1 MGDER
6 AETYLRLRAEAELR
20 RVAAELRRA
29 DAAAGDAQ
37 ADPRT
42 MPFGTSEMAQWKVV
56 RAGRILVAAGVLDQD
71 YLDRLGSDLH
81 AAIKVRSRLLLNWD
95 RRRGMLHRTIFQPSV
110 SRPVP
115 GASQA
120 MRVASIGGVLRAGGD
135 RAPWTLHLM
144 SLVRT
149 QTQAVMTV
157 AMRMHWP
164 PDGSSADLEL
174 TGAGPHHMPYD
185 QLWAV
190 DDQGTRYAV
199 RLEGGRGETVTW
211 FGVARLS
218 PVPPR
223 QVRRLDLFGDGIR
236 LVQLPLGPDEASPV
250 AGPGATGPVATGLGE
265 RLLVL
270 EAERILASGDARG
283 PIEGPAPGE
292 IITVL
297 TEAGA
302 IAAGSP
308 VPGQLAALCQRLGA
322 AGHGITVPPAGEI
335 PAPWASVVAHRDA
348 PEPVGDA
355 DMFAPLACALP
366 DVDGARLALAG
377 LSTAAGESYL
387 HVISSGLP
395 RLARRYQWDWT
406 PGLSWW
412 LRDSAGNW
420 HVATADEPRVPDDG
434 MQAYTLDDGM
444 QAFWLRL
451 TPPLATIPDTAEI
464 VVTGPATRARATV
477 TVHPENPVAFGTG
490 HGPS

>member
-6 AETYLRLRAEAELR
+6 AETYLRLLAEAELR
-20 RVAAELRRA
+20 RAGDQLRRL
-29 DAAAGDAQ
+29 DTAAKDVW
-37 ADPRT
+37 ADPGMTPFRT
-42 MPFGTSEMAQWKVV
+42 AESATWKVV

-71 YLDRLGSDLH
+71 YLDHLAADLH

-95 RRRGMLHRTIFQPSV
+95 RRRGMLHRTIFEPPV
-110 SRPVP
+110 SRPSR
-115 GASQA
+115 GAIQA
-120 MRVASIGGVLRAGGD
+120 MQVAPIGGALRVAGD
-135 RAPWTLHLM
+135 RAPWTLHLL

-149 QTQAVMTV
+149 EAQAVITV

-164 PDGSSADLEL
+164 PDGSSAELEL

-199 RLEGGRGETVTW
+199 RFEGGRGGTVTW
-211 FGVARLS
+211 LGVARLS

-223 QVRRLDLFGDGIR
+223 HVRRLDLVGDGTRLIR
-236 LVQLPLGPDEASPV
+236 LPLGPSAPPGHRAAPPAAEPSAI
-250 AGPGATGPVATGLGE
+250 GPGE

-283 PIEGPAPGE
+283 PVEGPVPGE

-302 IAAGSP
+302 IAADSL

-322 AGHGITVPPAGEI
+322 GGHGITVPPAGEI
-335 PAPWASVVAHRDA
+335 PAPWASVIAHREA
-348 PEPVGDA
+348 PEPAGGAEV
-355 DMFAPLACALP
+355 FAPLACVLP

-377 LSTAAGESYL
+377 LNTAAGESHL
-387 HVISSGLP
+387 HVISSGMP
-395 RLARRYQWDWT
+395 RLADRFQWDWT
-406 PGLSWW
+406 PGFSWW

-420 HVATADEPRVPDDG
+420 HVATAGEPC
-434 MQAYTLDDGM
+434 TLEDGM

-451 TPPLATIPDTAEI
+451 TPPLATVPDAAEI
-464 VVTGPATRARATV
+464 VVTGLATRARATV
-477 TVHPENPVAFGTG
+477 PVRPAG
-490 HGPS
+490 S

>member
-20 RVAAELRRA
+20 RVSTELRRA

-37 ADPRT
+37 ADPST
-42 MPFGTSEMAQWKVV
+42 MPFGTAEMAYWKVL

-71 YLDRLGSDLH
+71 QLDRIADEMQV
-81 AAIKVRSRLLLNWD
+81 AIKVRSRLLLDRD
-95 RRRGMLHRTIFQPSV
+95 RRRGVLYRNSYTPPV
-110 SRPVP
+110 RPPPP
-115 GASQA
+115 GASQP
-120 MRVASIGGVLRAGGD
+120 MQVVPLGGVLRVTGD

-149 QTQAVMTV
+149 RTQAVITV

-190 DDQGTRYAV
+190 DDQGTRYTV
-199 RLEGGRGETVTW
+199 RLEGGPGETVTW

-218 PVPPR
+218 PVPPGH
-223 QVRRLDLFGDGIR
+223 VRRLDLVGDGTRLIR
-236 LVQLPLGPDEASPV
+236 LPIGPSVPPGGQATSPATERV
-250 AGPGATGPVATGLGE
+250 AITPAE

-283 PIEGPAPGE
+283 PREGPIPGE
-292 IITVL
+292 IAAVL
-297 TEAGA
+297 TETGA
-302 IAAGSP
+302 IAAGDP
-308 VPGQLAALCQRLGA
+308 LPGQLAALCQRLGA
-322 AGHGITVPPAGEI
+322 DGHGITVPAAAEL
-335 PAPWASVVAHRDA
+335 PAPWASVIAHRE
-348 PEPVGDA
+348 EPAGEVDV
-355 DMFAPLACALP
+355 FAPLGRLLP
-366 DVDGARLALAG
+366 DVDGAQLALAG

-387 HVISSGLP
+387 HVVSSGLP

-412 LRDSAGNW
+412 LRDGAGNW
-420 HVATADEPRVPDDG
+420 HLATADDPRASESG
-434 MQAYTLDDGM
+434 MRAYSLDDGM
-444 QAFWLRL
+444 QVLWLRL
-451 TPPLATIPDTAEI
+451 TPPLAPVPGTAEI
-464 VVTGPATRARATV
+464 IVTGMATRVRATISA
-477 TVHPENPVAFGTG
+477 ESAQ
-490 HGPS
+490 

>member
-20 RVAAELRRA
+20 QAGAELRRL
-29 DAAAGDAQ
+29 DAAAEDVW
-37 ADPRT
+37 ADPGMT
-42 MPFGTSEMAQWKVV
+42 PFRISEMAGWKVV

-71 YLDRLGSDLH
+71 YLDHLASDLD
-81 AAIKVRSRLLLNWD
+81 AAIKVRCRLLLNWD
-95 RRRGMLHRTIFQPSV
+95 RRRGMLYRTIFQPPV
-110 SRPVP
+110 SRPSP
-115 GASQA
+115 GVSQA
-120 MRVASIGGVLRAGGD
+120 MRVAPIGRVLRVAGD
-135 RAPWTLHLM
+135 RAPWTLHLL

-149 QTQAVMTV
+149 QTQAVITV

-174 TGAGPHHMPYD
+174 TGAGPHHMSYD
-185 QLWAV
+185 RLWVV

-199 RLEGGRGETVTW
+199 RLEGGRGGTVTW

-223 QVRRLDLFGDGIR
+223 HVRRLDLVGDGTR
-236 LVQLPLGPDEASPV
+236 LVQLPLGPVEAPPSRRP
-250 AGPGATGPVATGLGE
+250 APAAAEPVATGLGE

-283 PIEGPAPGE
+283 PAEGPVPGE

-308 VPGQLAALCQRLGA
+308 VPGRLAELCQRLGA
-322 AGHGITVPPAGEI
+322 AGHGITVQSAGEI
-335 PAPWASVVAHRDA
+335 PASWASVIAHRKS
-348 PEPVGDA
+348 PEPVGGA
-355 DMFAPLACALP
+355 EVFAPLACVLP

-377 LSTAAGESYL
+377 LSTAAGESHL

-395 RLARRYQWDWT
+395 RLARRYHWDWT

-412 LRDSAGNW
+412 LRDSSGNW
-420 HVATADEPRVPDDG
+420 HVATADEPRIPDDG
-434 MQAYTLDDGM
+434 MQAYTLDDDM

-451 TPPLATIPDTAEI
+451 TPPLATVPDAADI

-477 TVHPENPVAFGTG
+477 PVHPAG
-490 HGPS
+490 S

>member
-1 MGDER
+1 VGAER

-20 RVAAELRRA
+20 RAGAELRRL
-29 DAAAGDAQ
+29 DAAAGDTQ
-37 ADPRT
+37 ADPGMT
-42 MPFGTSEMAQWKVV
+42 PFGTAEMAGWKVV

-71 YLDRLGSDLH
+71 YLDRFASDLH
-81 AAIKVRSRLLLNWD
+81 AAIQVRSRLLLNWD
-95 RRRGMLHRTIFQPSV
+95 RRRGMRHWTIFQPPSV
-110 SRPVP
+110 SRPPP

-120 MRVASIGGVLRAGGD
+120 MRVAPIGGVLRAGGD

-144 SLVRT
+144 SLVRA
-149 QTQAVMTV
+149 QTQAMITV

-174 TGAGPHHMPYD
+174 SGAGPHHMPYD

-199 RLEGGRGETVTW
+199 RLEGGPGETVTW

-223 QVRRLDLFGDGIR
+223 HVRRLDLVGDGIR
-236 LVQLPLGPDEASPV
+236 LVQLPLGPDEASS
-250 AGPGATGPVATGLGE
+250 AAGPVATGLGE

-283 PIEGPAPGE
+283 PVEGPVPGE
-292 IITVL
+292 IVTVL
-297 TEAGA
+297 TEAAA

-308 VPGQLAALCQRLGA
+308 VPG
-322 AGHGITVPPAGEI
+322 HGITVPPTREI
-335 PAPWASVVAHRDA
+335 PAAWASVIAHREA
-348 PEPVGDA
+348 PAPVGGA
-355 DMFAPLACALP
+355 DVFAPLACALP

-377 LSTAAGESYL
+377 LSTAAGESHL

-420 HVATADEPRVPDDG
+420 HVATADEPRISEDG
-434 MQAYTLDDGM
+434 MRAYTLDDGM

-451 TPPLATIPDTAEI
+451 TPPLATVPDAAEI

-477 TVHPENPVAFGTG
+477 PVHPARN
-490 HGPS
+490 

>member
-6 AETYLRLRAEAELR
+6 AETYLRLLAEAELR
-20 RVAAELRRA
+20 RAGDQLRRH
-29 DAAAGDAQ
+29 DIAAKDVG
-37 ADPRT
+37 ADPGMT
-42 MPFGTSEMAQWKVV
+42 PFRTSESAGWKVV

-71 YLDRLGSDLH
+71 YLDHLAADLH
-81 AAIKVRSRLLLNWD
+81 AAVKVRSRLLLNWD
-95 RRRGMLHRTIFQPSV
+95 RRRGMLHRTIFEPPV
-110 SRPVP
+110 SRPSR
-115 GASQA
+115 GAIQA
-120 MRVASIGGVLRAGGD
+120 MQVAPIGGALRVAGD
-135 RAPWTLHLM
+135 RAAWTLHLL

-149 QTQAVMTV
+149 ETEAVMTV

-199 RLEGGRGETVTW
+199 RFEGGRGGKVTW
-211 FGVARLS
+211 LGVARLS

-223 QVRRLDLFGDGIR
+223 HVRRLDLVGDGTRLIR
-236 LVQLPLGPDEASPV
+236 LPLGPSAPPGRRAAPPAAEPSAI
-250 AGPGATGPVATGLGE
+250 GPGE

-283 PIEGPAPGE
+283 PVEGPVPGE

-302 IAAGSP
+302 IAADSP

-322 AGHGITVPPAGEI
+322 AGHGITVRPAGEI
-335 PAPWASVVAHRDA
+335 PAPWASVIAHRKA
-348 PEPVGDA
+348 PEPASGAEV
-355 DMFAPLACALP
+355 FAPLACVLP
-366 DVDGARLALAG
+366 DVDGARFALAG
-377 LSTAAGESYL
+377 LNTAAGESHL
-387 HVISSGLP
+387 HVISSGMP
-395 RLARRYQWDWT
+395 RLADRFQWDWT
-406 PGLSWW
+406 PGFSWW

-420 HVATADEPRVPDDG
+420 HVATAGEPC
-434 MQAYTLDDGM
+434 TLEDGM

-451 TPPLATIPDTAEI
+451 TPPLATGPDAAEI
-464 VVTGPATRARATV
+464 VVTGLATRARATV
-477 TVHPENPVAFGTG
+477 QVRPAG
-490 HGPS
+490 S

>member
-1 MGDER
+1 
-6 AETYLRLRAEAELR
+6 
-20 RVAAELRRA
+20 
-29 DAAAGDAQ
+29 
-37 ADPRT
+37 
-42 MPFGTSEMAQWKVV
+42 
-56 RAGRILVAAGVLDQD
+56 
-71 YLDRLGSDLH
+71 
-81 AAIKVRSRLLLNWD
+81 
-95 RRRGMLHRTIFQPSV
+95 
-110 SRPVP
+110 
-115 GASQA
+115 
-120 MRVASIGGVLRAGGD
+120 
-135 RAPWTLHLM
+135 M
-144 SLVRT
+144 SLVQT
-149 QTQAVMTV
+149 QTLAVITV

-223 QVRRLDLFGDGIR
+223 HVRRLDLVGDGTR
-236 LVQLPLGPDEASPV
+236 LARLSLGPDQAPPVPPAAGTEA
-250 AGPGATGPVATGLGE
+250 AGPGE
-265 RLLVL
+265 HLLVL

-283 PIEGPAPGE
+283 PIEGPVPGE

-302 IAAGSP
+302 IAADSQ

-335 PAPWASVVAHRDA
+335 PAPWASVIAYREV
-348 PEPVGDA
+348 PEPPSGTDV
-355 DMFAPLACALP
+355 FAPLACALP

-395 RLARRYQWDWT
+395 PLARRYQWDWM

-434 MQAYTLDDGM
+434 MQAYPLDDGM
-444 QAFWLRL
+444 QVFWLRL
-451 TPPLATIPDTAEI
+451 TPPLAAVPDTAEI
-464 VVTGPATRARATV
+464 VVTGPATRVRATV
-477 TVHPENPVAFGTG
+477 PVHPAG
-490 HGPS
+490 S

>member
-1 MGDER
+1 VGDER

-20 RVAAELRRA
+20 RAGAELRHL
-29 DAAAGDAQ
+29 DAAAGDAP
-37 ADPRT
+37 ADPRM
-42 MPFGTSEMAQWKVV
+42 MPFGTSETAQWKVL

-71 YLDRLGSDLH
+71 YLDHLASDLH

-95 RRRGMLHRTIFQPSV
+95 RQRGMLHRTIFQPSV
-110 SRPVP
+110 GRP
-115 GASQA
+115 GRDASQA
-120 MRVASIGGVLRAGGD
+120 LRVAPIGGVLRAAGD

-149 QTQAVMTV
+149 QTQAVITL

-218 PVPPR
+218 PVPSGH
-223 QVRRLDLFGDGIR
+223 VRRLDLVGDGVS
-236 LVQLPLGPDEASPV
+236 LVQLPLGPDDVP
-250 AGPGATGPVATGLGE
+250 PGRRTMPPAAGPVATGLGE

-283 PIEGPAPGE
+283 PVEGPVPGE

-297 TEAGA
+297 TEADA
-302 IAAGSP
+302 IAAGSL

-335 PAPWASVVAHRDA
+335 PAPWASVIAHRDA
-348 PEPVGDA
+348 PGPAHGAEV
-355 DMFAPLACALP
+355 FAPLACALP
-366 DVDGARLALAG
+366 DVDGVRLALAG
-377 LSTAAGESYL
+377 LSTAAGESHL

-434 MQAYTLDDGM
+434 MRAYTLDDGL

-451 TPPLATIPDTAEI
+451 TPPLAGVPDAAEI
-464 VVTGPATRARATV
+464 VVTGPATQVRATV
-477 TVHPENPVAFGTG
+477 PVHPAGN
-490 HGPS
+490 